1 MKTKLICWL
10 PECVYQY
17 DRSKRLLI
25 SENIVPLLDSKYSQD
40 IWEAQ
45 GKPDWAMR
53 HISYLPYENDGLV
66 RDDIICYK
74 DEPIS
79 TNQYEGQQGAFK
91 LLCKSVNVIIGETCP
106 ELIAECVEN
115 GAKQI
120 TLTSYGWHLFRIFGV
135 NIRMPFTSQ
144 LNTWKYL
151 ENKYNWQVLYSDKS
165 KQYFSAI
172 LPKEEHKFTFT
183 WIMLDQQR
191 HWRKLITWA
200 TQHNKTIGIVVP
212 DNKQQDVEWIYKQL
226 TKFINVYKEV
236 VK

>member
-10 PECVYQY
+10 PTVSYNPLEEYGMKTVH
-17 DRSKRLLI
+17 LLI
-25 SENIVPLLDSKYSQD
+25 ENKIVPLLDSSYSQG
-40 IWEAQ
+40 IWKDL
-45 GKPDWAMR
+45 GKPDTLR
-53 HISYLPYENDGLV
+53 YITYGTLTNLQPYIDEPITNKMWRT
-66 RDDIICYK
+66 RDDIILGCPK
-74 DEPIS
+74 NMI
-79 TNQYEGQQGAFK
+79 
-91 LLCKSVNVIIGETCP
+91 VGETSTETIQQLVDAGCK
-106 ELIAECVEN
+106 N
-115 GAKQI
+115 I
-120 TLTSYGWHLFRIFGV
+120 TYTAYGWHLFRIAGV

-200 TQHNKTIGIVVP
+200 TQHNKTIGIVAP
-212 DNKQQDVEWIYKQL
+212 DSKQQDVEWIYKQL
-226 TKFINVYKEV
+226 TKFMEAYKEV
-236 VK
+236 IE